1 MPIRDRFSSLFSTR
15 GRRFASNVTFALACV
30 FVACGPA
37 SLALA
42 DDADPEISSV
52 AIGFDGRAKVG
63 RWTPVS
69 FQLSGAPGAVVSP
82 AVTAPDP
89 DGSPTT
95 WELPECKLDDSGS
108 ARVSGVFKIGR
119 LEARIQ
125 VTAGTASVTVAAG
138 AQPAVDPVAPVSDDE
153 EEEGKAASVETEPAD
168 ATAEADT
175 NPRDCLLRPQDVPFI
190 AVLGS
195 APGFQTAYLD
205 PKASGAATARS
216 AVEIIELSDAAE
228 FPASQLAFDSLDV
241 VVLSQRFDLNSDQS
255 TALADWVRRGGHVVI
270 ALDRD
275 AESFTASELQ
285 AWAPFTVLRED
296 EFFELAS
303 LVGRIPG
310 TPAVNVADGIHGLI
324 IESAEG
330 QVLASAL
337 NGPLAIRAPYGLGR
351 VTVLAVDWSDS
362 TITKWSGLA
371 GLCRYLADIDLPS
384 RESSSRTTT
393 QLRPTGVSEL
403 ATQLAAQLDH
413 FGAVARPS
421 YWTIIALAFAFLLL
435 VGLLDYLLV
444 HRVLRRPQLTWFTF
458 PAWIM
463 FAAAAATLGADHLN
477 SSERQANQFDLVDID
492 CTSGLER
499 VQSWK
504 TVYSPE
510 SVRLR
515 METEAADWLIDSADP
530 TMRSVWSGIPES
542 SFGGMNRAGGLS
554 LATNPPYSIEPNASA
569 IANVPIGQWSSK
581 AFAATWS
588 SDAPAAAKR
597 LVSSDLADNGTGY
610 LEGTVTHHL
619 PDAITEWCLAYGN
632 IAVFPKESARADV
645 IPSIP
650 PGVPW
655 RVDDRTNRRRLK
667 TYLQGT
673 SHQYIGDSE
682 DASGQR
688 TITTTTYDP
697 LGLDPFPLAR
707 MLTYYRVADGLGYT
721 GLTNTSFERSDL
733 SRVIPL
739 KRAVLFGRI
748 ASPAVKYIVDG
759 DSVQPQERWTFVR
772 IVLPVTPGEA
782 PDPRDFNFPETR

>member
-1 MPIRDRFSSLFSTR
+1 M
-15 GRRFASNVTFALACV
+15 
-30 FVACGPA
+30 
-37 SLALA
+37 
-42 DDADPEISSV
+42 
-52 AIGFDGRAKVG
+52 G

-69 FQLSGAPGAVVSP
+69 FHLSGAPGTVVNP

-95 WELPECKLDDSGS
+95 WELPECTLDDSGT
-108 ARVSGVFKIGR
+108 ARVAGVFKIGR

-125 VTAGTASVTVAAG
+125 ITAGTANVTVAAG
-138 AQPAVDPVAPVSDDE
+138 AQPAIDPVMPVPDDE
-153 EEEGKAASVETEPAD
+153 QEVDAAEAGESDPAD
-168 ATAEADT
+168 AAAGADA

-195 APGFQTAYLD
+195 APGFQAAYLD
-205 PKASGAATARS
+205 PNASGSAIARS
-216 AVEIIELSDAAE
+216 AVEVIELPDAAG
-228 FPASQLAFDSLDV
+228 FPASHLAFDSLAV
-241 VVLSQRFDLNSDQS
+241 VVFSQRFVLNSDQS

-270 ALDRD
+270 ALARD
-275 AESFTASELQ
+275 AESFKTSELQ
-285 AWAPFTVLRED
+285 AWAPFSVVRED

-324 IESAEG
+324 IKSAEG

-362 TITKWSGLA
+362 TITAWTGLA
-371 GLCRYLADIDLPS
+371 GLCRYLADVDLPS
-384 RESSSRTTT
+384 RESTSRTTT

-421 YWTIIALAFAFLLL
+421 YWAIIALAFAFLLL

-444 HRVLRRPQLTWFTF
+444 HRVLKRPQLTWFTF
-458 PAWIM
+458 PAWIV
-463 FAAAAATLGADHLN
+463 FAAAAATLGADRLN

-492 CTSGLER
+492 RTSGLRR

-510 SVRLR
+510 SRRFRV
-515 METEAADWLIDSADP
+515 ETEAAPWLIDSAEP

-554 LATNPPYSIEPNASA
+554 LAANPPYSIEPNASA
-569 IANVPIGQWSSK
+569 LANVPIGQWSSK
-581 AFAATWS
+581 AFASTWS
-588 SDAPAAAKR
+588 ADSQAVAER

-632 IAVFPKESARADV
+632 IAVFPKDSERADV
-645 IPSIP
+645 VPSIP

-673 SHQYIGDSE
+673 SHQYIGDSG
-682 DASGQR
+682 DSSGQR

-697 LGLDPFPLAR
+697 LGLDPSPLAR

-721 GLTNTSFERSDL
+721 GLRNTSLERSDL

-748 ASPAVKYIVDG
+748 ASPAAKYVVDG
-759 DSVQPQERWTFVR
+759 GSVQPQERWTFVR